1 MTDHY
6 YKNGHVIYLIFK
18 TIHINEINLTRILFL
33 LKNIKKNKLA
43 GICFEIINISF
54 YFVTQS
60 SFKMNKTADTKKQ
73 LDEIRNLMEK
83 SSRFISL
90 SGLSGVSAGIIALLG
105 ALFAFFYLE
114 FDVRYLNVDRYFN
127 EKLFRVFPKDMY
139 LLILVAIVILI
150 LAVGSAIFFTVR
162 RAKRKNLKVWT
173 PTTQKMLYNL
183 AIPLIAGGIFCAIL
197 LWYSLIFLVA
207 PATLLFYGLA
217 LLNASKFTLPEIQ
230 GLGISEIVLG
240 LIGSVFVGYGLI
252 FWIIGFGVLHIL
264 YGAIMYYRYERRII
278 SSQQS

>member
-1 MTDHY
+1 M
-6 YKNGHVIYLIFK
+6 
-18 TIHINEINLTRILFL
+18 
-33 LKNIKKNKLA
+33 A